1 MELAKEKLRKELEE
15 ELKLSTEELR
25 SHAWYHGCLPREE
38 AESLLGEDGD
48 FLIRDSGSSQGD
60 YVLSCRWRGETLHF
74 KIIRVVLRPR
84 QGYSR
89 TLFQFEQD
97 QFDNVPALVRFYVG
111 NCKPIS
117 ETSGAVVS
125 RPLNRDV
132 PLRWLQERYGA
143 TGQPRL
149 DEQEPAEGDAAP
161 AQRLGRHRL
170 TAGEMPTEGN
180 LLRVKDRSGSQP
192 TGLDQL
198 GRRPLLYTA
207 QSDSNLRTGSPEAPA
222 GTQEWS
228 KLPPPSPVFRTGSDP
243 VLRPPAPRCLDPEG
257 GAALSGSEGQLHSR
271 APPKPLRAP
280 SMLVGDAPQEQPSTY
295 CELVPK
301 APAGLRSHV
310 ARLHTEEKWRG
321 RARATDTAFG
331 FLEDE
336 GVPLPRPRHYEED
349 FVRPLLET
357 ASSFQPHSFPSLL
370 LPPDNKPLEPG
381 ALKRLKDL
389 FTRHDCRTMA
399 LHVLYMDCLVS
410 RITRVPREQQQAM
423 GVSSGLELITLP
435 HGHQL
440 RLDLLESPLRC
451 LCPFQAPSHGP
462 GHRGGHPGL
471 HRGRGGASRH
481 PAQDRPA
488 GCGAEGLGRG
498 PVCSVGRD
506 EGPAAAPGCAAG
518 SDVAEA
524 AADPHRERHRLREG
538 PQALRETPQPGGREL
553 LPRRGRHPSP
563 PASHQPHGRGAALGR
578 PRGELRPPLTDAGVR
593 PLHRHQRRGVQSHR
607 RGQAPRIPSHGGA
620 PRSFPNRVR
629 APLIL
634 GQQRSGRRPGRAL
647 QEIRRHPHGA
657 VPETRTSEENGALSF
672 LHRHGTAHEQWL
684 AEPRQDGGATAP
696 HCLEISPLAWPPVPV
711 AGWGQGNEPEPKSHP
726 GPTAAEDGG
735 YRDFSGLCP
744 GSILP
749 APPAPCCWRRLLR
762 VQKLAGVRRIGG
774 PIAPTAF

>member
-132 PLRWLQERYGA
+132 PLRWLQECYGA

-440 RLDLLESPLRC
+440 RLDLLERHHLMALGIAVDILGCTGGVAERAGTLHKIVQLAVELKGSAGDLFALSAVMKGLQLPQVARLDQTWQKLRQTHTESAIAFEKDLKPFVKRLNQGEGNSSPGEVAIPHLLPLISLMEGEQLWDDHEESCDLLLRT
-451 LCPFQAPSHGP
+451 LESARSIATSAGAYKATAEAKLQGFQAT
-462 GHRGGHPGL
+462 
-471 HRGRGGASRH
+471 
-481 PAQDRPA
+481 
-488 GCGAEGLGRG
+488 AELLEAFQTEFALRLFW
-498 PVCSVGRD
+498 
-506 EGPAAAPGCAAG
+506 G
-518 SDVAEA
+518 SKGA
-524 AADPHRERHRLREG
+524 AADRAERYRKFD
-538 PQALRETPQPGGREL
+538 AI
-553 LPRRGRHPSP
+553 
-563 PASHQPHGRGAALGR
+563 
-578 PRGELRPPLTDAGVR
+578 LTV
-593 PLHRHQRRGVQSHR
+593 
-607 RGQAPRIPSHGGA
+607 
-620 PRSFPNRVR
+620 
-629 APLIL
+629 
-634 GQQRSGRRPGRAL
+634 
-647 QEIRRHPHGA
+647 
-657 VPETRTSEENGALSF
+657 LS
-672 LHRHGTAHEQWL
+672 
-684 AEPRQDGGATAP
+684 
-696 HCLEISPLAWPPVPV
+696 
-711 AGWGQGNEPEPKSHP
+711 
-726 GPTAAEDGG
+726 
-735 YRDFSGLCP
+735 
-744 GSILP
+744 
-749 APPAPCCWRRLLR
+749 
-762 VQKLAGVRRIGG
+762 QKLEPARKTE
-774 PIAPTAF
+774 P

>member
-440 RLDLLESPLRC
+440 RLDLLERHHLMALGIAVDILGCTGGVAERAGTLHKIVQLAVELKGSAGDLFALSAVMKGLQLPQVARLDQTWQKLRQTHTESAIAFEKDLKPFVKRLNQGEGNSSPGEVAIPHLLPLISLMEGEQLWDDHEESCDLLLRT
-451 LCPFQAPSHGP
+451 LESARSIATSAGAYKATAEAKLQGFQAT
-462 GHRGGHPGL
+462 
-471 HRGRGGASRH
+471 
-481 PAQDRPA
+481 
-488 GCGAEGLGRG
+488 AELLEAFQTEFALRLFW
-498 PVCSVGRD
+498 
-506 EGPAAAPGCAAG
+506 G
-518 SDVAEA
+518 SKGA
-524 AADPHRERHRLREG
+524 AADRAERYRKFD
-538 PQALRETPQPGGREL
+538 AI
-553 LPRRGRHPSP
+553 
-563 PASHQPHGRGAALGR
+563 
-578 PRGELRPPLTDAGVR
+578 LTV
-593 PLHRHQRRGVQSHR
+593 
-607 RGQAPRIPSHGGA
+607 
-620 PRSFPNRVR
+620 
-629 APLIL
+629 
-634 GQQRSGRRPGRAL
+634 
-647 QEIRRHPHGA
+647 
-657 VPETRTSEENGALSF
+657 LS
-672 LHRHGTAHEQWL
+672 
-684 AEPRQDGGATAP
+684 
-696 HCLEISPLAWPPVPV
+696 
-711 AGWGQGNEPEPKSHP
+711 
-726 GPTAAEDGG
+726 
-735 YRDFSGLCP
+735 
-744 GSILP
+744 
-749 APPAPCCWRRLLR
+749 
-762 VQKLAGVRRIGG
+762 QKLEPARKTE
-774 PIAPTAF
+774 P